1 MVKPNYNE
9 ATIAAIATPPGAGGI
24 GIIRISGHQ
33 APHILQQIFIPK
45 KLSGNFQSHKLYYGT
60 IRDPRNGRTV
70 DEVLAVY
77 MGAPHTYT
85 REEVVEINCH
95 GSFIVLQEILALILT
110 FEDTRPADSGE
121 FTKRAFLNG
130 RIDLTQAEAVA
141 ELLSSKTS
149 EGASLAVAQLQGG
162 LHDSVLKI
170 RDVLIAVRAIIE
182 VAIDFPDDDVEII
195 NPTAMDQQLQSGVVS
210 PLNDLLARVGA
221 GKLFRDGISVVIVG
235 RPNVGKS
242 SLLNT
247 LLQEERSIVTD
258 IAGTTRDT
266 IEEYLDIRGIP
277 VRIIDTAGIRE
288 TSEAVEE
295 MGVQRARQKVEEAD
309 LVLMMV
315 DASVGLQN
323 EDQRLYDVVVDK
335 KNIVVVNK
343 VDIALKQDMSP
354 YRDAFAASPLVAVSA
369 KAQTGIR
376 DLEQSLFDMVTGG
389 ASLGEGSQVCAPNV
403 RHATALERALA
414 ASQLVRQ
421 GLAVG
426 LPPDL
431 LAIDLQI
438 ALDHLGDIVGETT
451 NEDVLDKIFAEFCIG
466 K

>member
-1 MVKPNYNE
+1 MVKPNHNE

-24 GIIRISGHQ
+24 GIVRISGRQ
-33 APHILQQIFIPK
+33 AQHILKQIFIPK
-45 KLSGNFQSHKLYYGT
+45 KHSADFQSHKLYYGT
-60 IRDPRNGRTV
+60 IRDPRTGKTV
-70 DEVLAVY
+70 DEVLAVC
-77 MGAPHTYT
+77 MKAPHTYT
-85 REEVVEINCH
+85 REDVVEIHCH

-110 FEDTRPADSGE
+110 FDDTRPADPGE

-170 RDVLIAVRAIIE
+170 RDALIAVRAIIE
-182 VAIDFPDDDVEII
+182 VAIDFPDDEVEII
-195 NPTAMDQQLQSGVVS
+195 NPAAMDQQLQGEVIS
-210 PLNDLLARVGA
+210 PLNDLLARVDA

-247 LLQEERSIVTD
+247 LLQEERSIVTE

-277 VRIIDTAGIRE
+277 VRIVDTAGIRE

-295 MGVQRARQKVEEAD
+295 IGVQRARQKVEEAD

-315 DASVGLQN
+315 DAAVGLQN
-323 EDQRLYDVVVDK
+323 EDQRLYDGVVGK

-343 VDIALKQDMSP
+343 MDIAPEQDMSP
-354 YRDAFAASPLVAVSA
+354 YREAFSASPLVAVSA
-369 KAQTGIR
+369 KKQTGIR
-376 DLEQSLFDMVTGG
+376 DLEQALFDMVTGET
-389 ASLGEGSQVCAPNV
+389 SLAESSQVCAPNV

-414 ASQLVRQ
+414 ASHQVCQ
-421 GLAVG
+421 GLAAD

-431 LAIDLQI
+431 LAIDLQV

-451 NEDVLDKIFAEFCIG
+451 TEDVLGRIFAEFCIG